1 MKKQRN
7 LDDPRRGSGRHKN
20 ALASIIIMFA
30 MTSTTLCSR
39 VAAPAKLNK
48 RAERKTVA
56 RAAMTT
62 ADAASRR
69 ETLGLMAVRFLR
81 ILFALLRE
89 LGSFSLVGLI
99 GLANHDP
106 SFRVGLDSPKRGSRT
121 SLDGRSRA
129 HRGVRRR
136 RLPFHGVPSHGEN
149 FNAYTNRRGC
159 ARASRRV
166 PRLAFKLSRGSLL
179 AGIADRSSIDSNP
192 FRHRLRA
199 TPFPR
204 QNPRDIHERK
214 TDFKSA
220 SSRTLQA
227 GAALTITRPANAAYG
242 DSANVFGS
250 VSNPTGACE
259 RCETTRV

>member
-1 MKKQRN
+1 
-7 LDDPRRGSGRHKN
+7 
-20 ALASIIIMFA
+20 
-30 MTSTTLCSR
+30 
-39 VAAPAKLNK
+39 
-48 RAERKTVA
+48 
-56 RAAMTT
+56 
-62 ADAASRR
+62 
-69 ETLGLMAVRFLR
+69 
-81 ILFALLRE
+81 
-89 LGSFSLVGLI
+89 
-99 GLANHDP
+99 LANHDP

-149 FNAYTNRRGC
+149 FNAHTNRRGC

-179 AGIADRSSIDSNP
+179 AGIADRSSIDSKSIP
-192 FRHRLRA
+192 
-199 TPFPR
+199 TPTESDPPPAKKT
-204 QNPRDIHERK
+204 PRDIHERK

-250 VSNPTGACE
+250 VSNPTGAFPMRCDAKPPACDFIHIQVVHSSIYVSIHDVLKNWLRRPGE
-259 RCETTRV
+259 RFDDWISFPNFHPSVYHFDESRTVKWWILFFHVPSVVDFVLVQRKRETELRLTFLTRLFRLTA